1 MKNFFN
7 GCLTVFLMFI
17 VSSSIVYGIAYCSFT
32 IFGPN
37 YKEGIYTMTYKVY
50 YPDNPKTYTITNNW
64 PIDMTSYR
72 GTNRIDKTIDASH
85 LGFKNCF
92 RSETVFESSAPIEV
106 VSYTYKE
113 K

>member
-7 GCLTVFLMFI
+7 GCLTVFLTFI
-17 VSSSIVYGIAYCSFT
+17 VLSSIIYGMAYCAFA

-72 GTNRIDKTIDASH
+72 GTNRIDKTIDARH
-85 LGFKNCF
+85 LGFKNSF